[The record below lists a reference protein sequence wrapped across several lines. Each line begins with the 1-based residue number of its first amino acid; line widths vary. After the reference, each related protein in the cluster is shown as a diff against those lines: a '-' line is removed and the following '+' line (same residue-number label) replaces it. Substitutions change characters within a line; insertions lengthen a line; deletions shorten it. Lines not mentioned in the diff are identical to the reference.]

1 MQERTEMMLTDD
13 AGRELVRLAV
23 ARVQRRRDEKLHAAK
38 AEAARR
44 GKEPFDLAKLETMCD
59 TSHEGRVPPLEERQK
74 EHEWMYYTQYREVMT
89 LAEYAEKVTEQSR
102 W

>member
-1 MQERTEMMLTDD
+1 MTLSGKAADEF
-13 AGRELVRLAV
+13 V
-23 ARVQRRRDEKLHAAK
+23 ARKHAEARKLHAEQLEAAK

-59 TSHEGRVPPLEERQK
+59 TSHEGRVDPVEDRQAEFERK
-74 EHEWMYYTQYREVMT
+74 YYVHFPDIMT
-89 LAEYAEKVTEQSR
+89 LAEFARKVEELNR

>member
-1 MQERTEMMLTDD
+1 MTLTGDAAKEYMRQVAER
-13 AGRELVRLAV
+13 AQKKREELLS
-23 ARVQRRRDEKLHAAK
+23 AAK

-59 TSHEGRVPPLEERQK
+59 TSREGKMDPVETRRARFEE
-74 EHEWMYYTQYREVMT
+74 MYYTSYPDVMT
-89 LAEYAEKVTEQSR
+89 LEEFAGKVTELNR

>member
-1 MQERTEMMLTDD
+1 MTLTGDAAKEFARQAAER
-13 AGRELVRLAV
+13 A
-23 ARVQRRRDEKLHAAK
+23 QKKRDEMLAAAK
-38 AEAARR
+38 AEAAKR

-74 EHEWMYYTQYREVMT
+74 EHEWMYYTHFRDVMT
-89 LAEYAEKVTEQSR
+89 LAEYAEKVTELNR